1 MKKIPEIK
9 NDFKELYDK
18 LLTNQETNLFIAA
31 IELGIFQEL
40 SEWKSSE
47 ELAEKF
53 CLNHQNTLVFL
64 NSLASLDLLEKKG
77 GRFRN
82 LPAVDEFFGAKN
94 DVYLGDSFLS
104 YHNWY
109 NMSPGQICGLI
120 RNGPAQGDMPGMDSE
135 DLWMEQAELTVNFL
149 RAGMAQLAVSL
160 VSSLPEYPS
169 FQNMLDLGCGAGVFG
184 TSIAMNHPSMKAVL
198 FDRPAV
204 VRVAQEV
211 VDEYEMGERIEVTG
225 GDYINDPI
233 GGDYDLVW
241 ASETLNF
248 AGEHLDD
255 VVKKIYDALNPEGV
269 YVSFSDGLKDERTRP
284 KEMIMGTLMTALYG
298 NDVGMSEGAIA
309 GAMIKAGFASVQS
322 RTVMT
327 PLGEMVVDIARKR
340 P

>member
-1 MKKIPEIK
+1 M
-9 NDFKELYDK
+9 
-18 LLTNQETNLFIAA
+18 
-31 IELGIFQEL
+31 
-40 SEWKSSE
+40 SS
-47 ELAEKF
+47 
-53 CLNHQNTLVFL
+53 
-64 NSLASLDLLEKKG
+64 
-77 GRFRN
+77 
-82 LPAVDEFFGAKN
+82 
-94 DVYLGDSFLS
+94 
-104 YHNWY
+104 
-109 NMSPGQICGLI
+109 GQICELI
-120 RNGPAQGDMPGMDSE
+120 RNGPAHGDLPDMDSE

-241 ASETLNF
+241 ASGTLNF

-269 YVSFSDGLKDERTRP
+269 YVSISDGLKDERTRP

-327 PLGEMVVDIARKR
+327 PLGEMVMDIARKR